1 MRTTQP
7 PSIHTAFNPV
17 IIHYESEEKQFETA
31 TITIGDSE
39 VSLRAEYLSGK
50 AEIDISQ
57 LCKSAFVEGRIASF
71 AVNDNVCLDTRLFA
85 PYTYTDEYGSFD
97 AVAVNAVAQWGES
110 NNLSEKTYQFLTGF
124 NKLRKY
130 DGYELTA
137 SFVCNGERFYILDEN
152 GTPLFNK
159 TDLGHYLLNV
169 TTEKSLIFS
178 SKAKSYTMLWESGKT
193 TDVITD
199 SLGEPILIS
208 SPEHKYSIMPVISKP
223 IPEHP
228 FYVRWVNR
236 FGGYDYWMMSSVQY
250 ITLSAK
256 IDDAIELYSSDT
268 LSLPGGN
275 RRTIKKEAIRIIK
288 VSTGQCTIADVKEL
302 QYLPLSPLVE
312 WYDESKQAWVYL
324 QCTDTEVELHNC
336 QVTGSI
342 EFEFELPAPILQF

>member
-17 IIHYESEEKQFETA
+17 IINYESEEKQFETA
-31 TITIGDSE
+31 TITIGE
-39 VSLRAEYLSGK
+39 NEISLRAEYFSGK

-71 AVNDNVCLDTRLFA
+71 DLNDNVSLDTRLFA
-85 PYTYTDEYGSFD
+85 PYTYTDDYGSFD

-110 NNLSEKTYQFLTGF
+110 NNIAEKTYQFLTGF

-130 DGYELTA
+130 DGYELTV
-137 SFVCNGERFYILDEN
+137 SFICNGERIYILNEN
-152 GTPLFNK
+152 GASRVNK

-178 SKAKSYTMLWESGKT
+178 NKTGVYTFLFTRGAIA
-193 TDVITD
+193 ITD

-208 SPEHKYSIMPVISKP
+208 SPEHKYSIMPVINKP
-223 IPEHP
+223 TPEHP

-250 ITLSAK
+250 ATLSAK

-275 RRTIKKEAIRIIK
+275 RRTIKKEASRIIK

-324 QCTDTEVELHNC
+324 QCNDTEVELHNC

-342 EFEFELPAPILQF
+342 EFEFELPAPLLQF

>member
-31 TITIGDSE
+31 TITIGDNE
-39 VSLRAEYLSGK
+39 VSLRAEYFNGE

-57 LCKSAFVEGRIASF
+57 LCKSAFVNERITSSENNS
-71 AVNDNVCLDTRLFA
+71 VYQDKRLFA
-85 PYTYTDEYGSFD
+85 PYTYRDKYGSFN

-110 NNLSEKTYQFLTGF
+110 NNVAEKTYQFLTGF

-137 SFVCNGERFYILDEN
+137 SFVCNGERIYILDEN
-152 GTPLFNK
+152 GEQLFNK
-159 TDLGHYLLNV
+159 IDLRHYLLKV
-169 TTEKSLIFS
+169 TTEKFITISTNYKFDTFLFES
-178 SKAKSYTMLWESGKT
+178 STGK
-193 TDVITD
+193 ILTD

-208 SPEHKYSIMPVISKP
+208 SPELKYSIMPVISKP
-223 IPEHP
+223 TPVHP

-250 ITLSAK
+250 TTLSAK

-275 RRTIKKEAIRIIK
+275 RRTIKKEASRTIK

-312 WYDESKQAWVYL
+312 WYDEIKQAWIYL